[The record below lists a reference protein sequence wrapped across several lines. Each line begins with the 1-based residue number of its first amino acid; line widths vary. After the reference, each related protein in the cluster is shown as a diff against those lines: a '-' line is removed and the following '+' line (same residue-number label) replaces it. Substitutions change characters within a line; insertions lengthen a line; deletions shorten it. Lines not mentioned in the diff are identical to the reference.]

1 MGRRDKAGLPISAVT
16 LSDPGG
22 GRDVSPFL
30 CLWMFL
36 RKPLTGA
43 REAGP

>member
-1 MGRRDKAGLPISAVT
+1 MGRDSTAPSISAVM
-16 LSDPGG
+16 LFGPGG

>member
-1 MGRRDKAGLPISAVT
+1 MGRIDSTGLSISAVVRFG
-16 LSDPGG
+16 PRG

-30 CLWMFL
+30 CPWMFL
-36 RKPLTGA
+36 RKPLMGA